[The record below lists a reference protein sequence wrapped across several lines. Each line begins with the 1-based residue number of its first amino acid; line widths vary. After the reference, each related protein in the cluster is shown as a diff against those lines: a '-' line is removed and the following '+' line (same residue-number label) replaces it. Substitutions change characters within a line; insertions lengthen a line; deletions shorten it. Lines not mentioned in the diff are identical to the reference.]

1 MKCFTTI
8 QRFGINFQR
17 SRAFMALLFILSISA
32 ASTAQDLADFK
43 ACASTTGIASIPYD
57 DEKSNAQRAED
68 AKKSAE
74 SAAISKFSVK
84 ALTDNLK
91 NAKKKLADEQKVLAT
106 AEKALADA
114 KKYHP
119 SVIANEEKA
128 VKTSKD
134 KIEDLEAE
142 VKVAYTE
149 IEYGMNHWNQLAIS
163 RGKVRIAFD
172 EVLKRLDESED
183 DPEEHIGD
191 KPSNAEELKKWNADL
206 ALLKGYINTI
216 RDKMET
222 SQEGH
227 KEAEDNAYA
236 AVENLKNL

>member
-1 MKCFTTI
+1 
-8 QRFGINFQR
+8 
-17 SRAFMALLFILSISA
+17 
-32 ASTAQDLADFK
+32 
-43 ACASTTGIASIPYD
+43 
-57 DEKSNAQRAED
+57 
-68 AKKSAE
+68 
-74 SAAISKFSVK
+74 
-84 ALTDNLK
+84 
-91 NAKKKLADEQKVLAT
+91 
-106 AEKALADA
+106 
-114 KKYHP
+114 
-119 SVIANEEKA
+119 VIATEEKA

-183 DPEEHIGD
+183 NPEEHIGD